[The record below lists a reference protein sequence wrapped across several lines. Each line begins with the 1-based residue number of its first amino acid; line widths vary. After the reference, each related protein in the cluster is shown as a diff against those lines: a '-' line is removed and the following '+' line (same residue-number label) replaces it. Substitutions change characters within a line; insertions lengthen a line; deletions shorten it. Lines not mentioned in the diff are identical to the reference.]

1 MALEK
6 FFPPTGL
13 GEVGGFVRLF
23 QEAGRPGGSD
33 VLLKL
38 FYSVHKTTARLNLAS
53 CVWALCSTVLSIIYD
68 NT

>member
-13 GEVGGFVRLF
+13 GGVGGFVRLF

-38 FYSVHKTTARLNLAS
+38 FYSVHKTTASLNLAS
-53 CVWALCSTVLSIIYD
+53 VWALCSTVLSIIYD